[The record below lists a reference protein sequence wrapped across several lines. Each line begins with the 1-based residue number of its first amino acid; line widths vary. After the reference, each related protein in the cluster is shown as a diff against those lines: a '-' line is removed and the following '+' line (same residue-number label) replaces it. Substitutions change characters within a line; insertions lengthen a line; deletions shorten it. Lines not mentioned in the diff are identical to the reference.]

1 MEHKAKLFKSGQSQA
16 VRLTKKFSF
25 NSDHVYIRRDERSGN
40 VILFEVNADNSSH
53 RWDKFFSLH
62 QEYDHAD
69 AFDYGQESKQPVF
82 YRNPVDGSLKG
93 SSRHE
98 GDA

>member
-40 VILFEVNADNSSH
+40 VILSEVKADHSTQ

-62 QEYDHAD
+62 QEYDHAET
-69 AFDYGQESKQPVF
+69 FDYGQENKQSVF